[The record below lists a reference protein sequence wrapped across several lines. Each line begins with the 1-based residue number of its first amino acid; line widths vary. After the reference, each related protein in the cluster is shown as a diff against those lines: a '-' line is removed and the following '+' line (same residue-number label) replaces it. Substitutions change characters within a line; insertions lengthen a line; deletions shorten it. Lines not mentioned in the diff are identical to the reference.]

1 MDYEEDISKLGLK
14 ALTCNAL
21 KRNGINTLA
30 DLLAS
35 NPEQIINFRN
45 IGRQG
50 LTDIYFSL
58 KNNAGIILSDYENY
72 IRTDDANNSQ
82 GYASGYKTFHNL
94 EEAKDHF
101 RKRYNEMVKNYPFDI
116 WSRFGIASVDWD
128 TIRRFT
134 CHIFGV
140 SVVKDISDYNLEKA
154 NTLAISF
161 IDQMFDANDLVL
173 KEKVSEYG
181 IPWETFQK

>member
-1 MDYEEDISKLGLK
+1 MDCEEDISKLGLK

-140 SVVKDISDYNLEKA
+140 SVQFSSVSSQLSLLILTSWVVVA
-154 NTLAISF
+154 
-161 IDQMFDANDLVL
+161 LVYSQFRLPVRRKL
-173 KEKVSEYG
+173 K
-181 IPWETFQK
+181 